1 MADRYLEEYSSRNNY
16 RGRPQRPLPQQ
27 PPFKVYV
34 GNLPQTCVQGDLDLI
49 FKNLKIREIRLIRD
63 KETDRF
69 KGFCYVEFEDLE
81 SLKSALEFDGAQFG
95 ERSLRVDVAEG
106 KREKGGFSNR
116 GREGFGNKRFGET
129 RRGGGGGGGGG
140 FRGGFSER
148 ERGSFPER
156 DFDRG
161 QRGGAFSGRSGPP
174 ARKPYAVEEFKD
186 IAPDDGGHRPRL
198 KLLPRTVSAPV
209 NDVAETSDRVSIF
222 GGARPRD
229 EKQYEERRRK
239 ESEGKDE

>member
-1 MADRYLEEYSSRNNY
+1 M
-16 RGRPQRPLPQQ
+16 
-27 PPFKVYV
+27 

-95 ERSLRVDVAEG
+95 ERNLRVDVAEG

-116 GREGFGNKRFGET
+116 GTGGGFGNKRFGE
-129 RRGGGGGGGGG
+129 RGRGGG
-140 FRGGFSER
+140 FRGGFGDR

-161 QRGGAFSGRSGPP
+161 QRGGNFSGRSGPP
-174 ARKPYAVEEFKD
+174 ARKSYAVEEFKD
-186 IAPDDGGHRPRL
+186 VTADEGGHRPRL

-209 NDVAETSDRVSIF
+209 NDVAETSDRESIF

-229 EKQYEERRRK
+229 EKQYEEKRRK